1 MENIEDI
8 SVRRGENFPRYSN
21 WYSRARFLVRTKK
34 QYISFRE
41 FNLIFNPAKWGGG
54 GVDSRRCPFENSIA
68 IGTQTNTSPPPVE
81 YFKPTRTRITMKS
94 AGARPV
100 WNERNPSLNR
110 VQVPN
115 LSKSLR
121 QIPVRGMKISVEK
134 YPLGRNK
141 KRFLFSREKL
151 RSRYTR
157 YSSSDAHGGTSSPS
171 LVSLVERKF
180 ACTRTKV
187 QNHDFTERDGTID
200 RGGKREGKREGGSEQ
215 RRSLFPDR
223 CVIPVFSRWH
233 GKSAPSISPRAFKS
247 WKPERKSNFARGRRA
262 GLARGSKRRESP
274 LPLLEN
280 TDSPRN
286 AFQLIE
292 APNRLPFRFQFNPVY
307 A

>member
-1 MENIEDI
+1 M
-8 SVRRGENFPRYSN
+8 
-21 WYSRARFLVRTKK
+21 
-34 QYISFRE
+34 
-41 FNLIFNPAKWGGG
+41 
-54 GVDSRRCPFENSIA
+54 DSRRCPFENSIA
-68 IGTQTNTSPPPVE
+68 IGAQINTSPPPVE
-81 YFKPTRTRITMKS
+81 YFKPTRTTITMKS

-121 QIPVRGMKISVEK
+121 QIPAHRMKISVEK

-200 RGGKREGKREGGSEQ
+200 RRKEGGKERGWKRATTVPFSGSMCHSCVLSVTRE
-215 RRSLFPDR
+215 
-223 CVIPVFSRWH
+223 I
-233 GKSAPSISPRAFKS
+233 RALDLSSSF
-247 WKPERKSNFARGRRA
+247 
-262 GLARGSKRRESP
+262 
-274 LPLLEN
+274 
-280 TDSPRN
+280 
-286 AFQLIE
+286 
-292 APNRLPFRFQFNPVY
+292 
-307 A
+307 